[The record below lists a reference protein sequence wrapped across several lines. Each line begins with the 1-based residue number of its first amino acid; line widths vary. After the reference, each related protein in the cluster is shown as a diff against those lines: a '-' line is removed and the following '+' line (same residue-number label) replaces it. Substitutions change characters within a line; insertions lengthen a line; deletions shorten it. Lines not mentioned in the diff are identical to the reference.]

1 MDLRMTTKKNF
12 DKTLAIV
19 LDNEKQGFLTVMTEF
34 GLMQCNMERF
44 VRQSAEGLLYD
55 LNRDEATTLA
65 LGKEG
70 LERWVNDYAAAKVI
84 RYLLDELK
92 KGKK

>member
-1 MDLRMTTKKNF
+1 MTTKKNF

-19 LDNEKQGFLTVMTEF
+19 LENEKQGYLTVMTAF
-34 GLMQCNMERF
+34 GLMQCNLERF

-55 LNRDEATTLA
+55 LNRDEATILA

-92 KGKK
+92 KVKK